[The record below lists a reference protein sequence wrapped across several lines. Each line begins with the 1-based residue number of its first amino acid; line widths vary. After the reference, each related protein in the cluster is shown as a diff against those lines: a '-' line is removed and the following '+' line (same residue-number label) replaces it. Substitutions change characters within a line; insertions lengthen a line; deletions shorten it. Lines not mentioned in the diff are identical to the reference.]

1 MMITT
6 QMDIENTL
14 DIVLLHLD
22 STLNKIDISKTDARL
37 IAYNEIIKYGI
48 DKFLKN
54 ESSIIV
60 STIIENTMNSLMK
73 HNISEST

>member
-14 DIVLLHLD
+14 DIVLIHLD

-48 DKFLKN
+48 DKFHN
-54 ESSIIV
+54 DDSNIV
-60 STIIENTMNSLMK
+60 IATLVENTMNSMITYNL
-73 HNISEST
+73 S